1 MSMGDRGWRD
11 SQENYCDG
19 YVLNI
24 AGSTATALQ
33 GQDYKQPA
41 CIFAISFTPGESVTT
56 GDISFLNG
64 SATADT
70 NPQIWR
76 AVISSGTVAF
86 PPYVV
91 DFARGLVFDTGI
103 IVSATTVTGA
113 LSVQYKSRYS

>member
-11 SQENYCDG
+11 STENYCDS

-24 AGSTATALQ
+24 AGSSATAMLGRDYLQ
-33 GQDYKQPA
+33 PVVLFG
-41 CIFAISFTPGESVTT
+41 ISFTPGEAGTT

-70 NPQIWR
+70 NTQLWR
-76 AVISSGTVAF
+76 AIVSSGTVTFQSYVYEF
-86 PPYVV
+86 P
-91 DFARGLVFDTGI
+91 RGLVFDTGL

-113 LSVQYKSRYS
+113 LSLLYKSRYT